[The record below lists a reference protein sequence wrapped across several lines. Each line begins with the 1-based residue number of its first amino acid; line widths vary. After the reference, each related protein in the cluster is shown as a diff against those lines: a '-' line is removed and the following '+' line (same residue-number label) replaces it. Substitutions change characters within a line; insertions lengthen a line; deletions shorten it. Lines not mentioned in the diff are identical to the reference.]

1 MYLNIIYIDTY
12 YIYVTYICI
21 YIYILYIYMYIYM
34 YICMCIYIYIYI
46 YIFALFQMK
55 PVNESFILTGILPSG
70 NEFLVFIFPTKGN
83 VIYLRKYP
91 IQISIQISK
100 GK

>member
-1 MYLNIIYIDTY
+1 
-12 YIYVTYICI
+12 
-21 YIYILYIYMYIYM
+21 MYIYM

-91 IQISIQISK
+91 IQISTQISK

>member
-1 MYLNIIYIDTY
+1 MY
-12 YIYVTYICI
+12 I
-21 YIYILYIYMYIYM
+21 YIYYIYMYIYM